1 MAAAKLEEH
10 HVDYIRAESTLL
22 KLAGRTLAER
32 ACLFKVKFPEKSLS
46 PKNLRTIY

>member
-1 MAAAKLEEH
+1 MAAAKLEEN

-32 ACLFKVKFPEKSLS
+32 ACLFEAKFPEKSLS
-46 PKNLRTIY
+46 AKNLRALY